1 MDISEFAQLIKTRR
15 SIRSWQDKPVD
26 EQKLIQAIE
35 LATWA
40 PNAGNWQNWRFFIIM
55 NKEIINSIAD
65 LIQSTNSKMMSW
77 IKSNSNPHNGSS
89 LRAPRGDEVR
99 FAPAL
104 IAFTGRKFVNPM
116 EKIIEER
123 SKTDPEAKIMID
135 GLKTINV
142 RIQSIAAAIAYLL
155 LALHQI
161 GLVSLWITGDLKCK
175 SSIEE
180 LLKIPPDLDIVA
192 LVPVGYPAESPVR
205 HRKPVSEV
213 IEIIR

>member
-1 MDISEFAQLIKTRR
+1 
-15 SIRSWQDKPVD
+15 VD

-40 PNAGNWQNWRFFIIM
+40 PNAGNWQNWHFFIIM

-77 IKSNSNPHNGSS
+77 IKSESNPRNGTL
-89 LRAPRGDEVR
+89 LRAPCGDEVR
-99 FAPAL
+99 SAPAL
-104 IAFTGRKFVNPM
+104 IAVTSQQFVNPM

-161 GLVSLWITGDLKCK
+161 GLGSLWITGDLKCK